1 MADPAT
7 TMGISLTIVAAAGGA
22 LLFGYNIQ
30 KDTRAFRTESDPR
43 LRQTCSLIRAKFI
56 DRTVEKALDIV
67 DEENKAG
74 AKTSLRERVEVR
86 FAEQAFREHI
96 LTQTDGLED
105 AKRAETLRNDV
116 IRRRRLVG
124 TTLLPAVA
132 AVVFALA
139 VLFAFF
145 PLYPNGGEALPFF
158 VVIGYGASLAAVALI
173 LFLAAWQYIAANRG
187 ESEFDRIVDK
197 TTRFLD

>member
-7 TMGISLTIVAAAGGA
+7 TMGISLTIAATAGGA

-30 KDTRAFRTESDPR
+30 KDARAFRTESEPR

-74 AKTSLRERVEVR
+74 TKTSLRDRVEVR

-105 AKRAETLRNDV
+105 AKRVETLRNDV
-116 IRRRRLVG
+116 IRRRRLIG
-124 TTLLPAVA
+124 TTLLPAVSA
-132 AVVFALA
+132 IIFSLA
-139 VLFAFF
+139 VLFAFS
-145 PLYPNGGEALPFF
+145 PLYPNGSDTLPFF
-158 VVIGYGASLAAVALI
+158 VVIGYGAGLAAAALI
-173 LFLAAWQYIAANRG
+173 ILLAAWQYVVANRG